1 MRASLRKSVATR
13 PDRTRFQFRGAD
25 PGRHLVSEGELQLI
39 IMDYNIISIVVRKN
53 LHPFCYNDSSN

>member
-13 PDRTRFQFRGAD
+13 PDRTRFQLRGVD

-53 LHPFCYNDSSN
+53 LHPLCYNDSSN